1 MSFDQFESLM
11 TPQTVEDARALVQAS
26 GEAVD
31 VDFAG
36 MPPLSW
42 LRLLALSA
50 VPAAVNTRDQVLALV
65 ARGGLK
71 DYAEGEF
78 LELLAIDMYGLEGGR
93 IQAGRVQT
101 QVVVANGSAGSYDF
115 GPLDQQFKAG
125 SRVFRNVAAF
135 RLAPFNDP
143 DGGDAVVVDVIADA
157 EGSDYNVSADAIV
170 TMVPAFDLMTCSNPA
185 AASAADKESDAQLRA
200 RCTDALGALSPGGSP
215 QAYAEI
221 ARNTYVLP
229 DGSYIYTRRPQDHP
243 GAASVGITRVQV
255 AEHIPD
261 PGDVTVY
268 LASSDSAPSAPV
280 VAAVDALIMQWARP
294 VGVRYI
300 GTFAATPVPISIAY
314 TATLRKRFGVS
325 PADAQTFVLAAL
337 TTFFAD
343 EDRNPLGGIVVPPSM
358 TGALFRTE
366 LISVISQADG
376 GPGNPQPIVNVP
388 ALTPGSDIVLA
399 AGELAVLGTVTHTI
413 LEIP

>member
-31 VDFAG
+31 VDFEG

-50 VPAAVNTRDQVLALV
+50 VPAAINTRDQVLALV

-93 IQAGRVQT
+93 IQAAFVQT
-101 QVVVANGSAGSYDF
+101 QVMVSNGSAGTYEF

-135 RLAPFNDP
+135 KLAPFNDP
-143 DGGDAVVVDVIADA
+143 DGSDVAMIDVIADA
-157 EGSDYNVSADAIV
+157 EGSAYNVAAGAID

-185 AASAADKESDAQLRA
+185 AASAADRENDAQLRT
-200 RCTDALGALSPGGSP
+200 RCTDALGALSPGGTP
-215 QAYAEI
+215 QAYAEV
-221 ARNTYVLP
+221 ARNTYSLP

-243 GAASVGITRVQV
+243 GATSVGVTRVQV
-255 AEHIPD
+255 AESIPD
-261 PGDVTVY
+261 LGDVTVY
-268 LASSDSAPSAPV
+268 LATPTGPPSAPI
-280 VAAVDALIMQWARP
+280 VAAIDALIMQWARP
-294 VGVRYI
+294 AGARYL
-300 GTFAATPVPISIAY
+300 GTFAAVAVPINIAY
-314 TATLRKRFGVS
+314 TATLRKRYGVS
-325 PADAQTFVLAAL
+325 PADAQAFVLAAL
-337 TTFFAD
+337 TAFFAD
-343 EDRNPLGGIVVPPSM
+343 EERNPLGGIVVPPSM

-388 ALTPGSDIVLA
+388 ALTPGSDVVLA
-399 AGELAVLGTVTHTI
+399 AGELAVLGTVTPTI
-413 LEIP
+413 VEIP